1 MFPTQGSKEEHSR
14 AGEFKTGLGDIN
26 QVSKRHAEKAGLRSK
41 KKRDEKISRIRK
53 QNNDATFVVPDNFS
67 EQALLARNVFLKT
80 ASLEALQFIQ
90 KFLKT
95 SKKREVNAL
104 LDDQGMLA
112 SAMVTLLKHNST
124 AYVLIAADCLV
135 NITGNVKNDKL
146 SSVAMVLTKTD
157 FISIAYTH
165 VTNQQSPI
173 RLDMWMCIA
182 NMACLCQDARNYLLE
197 TPLFKS
203 NNNPPFTAELA
214 QQDPATLPVVLL
226 TLQTFYPQ
234 KDTQKEDDTYVLNEP
249 FTMAQWRTLCNILY
263 TNCPAPM
270 KQTDRDRDLS
280 MVLLI
285 MWSVFDRATPLFRI
299 RLISIE
305 RSLIVF
311 LVGLLPRICDIDDKI
326 RVAKMLVAIGI
337 LNVPQCEFQNIMR
350 EAGCIQLMTDLSQS
364 GHEDLK
370 REAIV
375 WIANYAAESYTF
387 VRHLLQCRAFDGVAA
402 YLQHPSDIKY
412 MNQAIY
418 VLKTASQSCYTNRTA
433 ESDEVLRMLLG
444 QNGWLRFTCERIGRI
459 GCVELT
465 LEILSFWIALVKWDI
480 HFVRPILEELGG
492 LKKLDVLLADK
503 NPAIWSLSNRL
514 DEMLNKEM
522 EMDDNN

>member
-41 KKRDEKISRIRK
+41 KKRDEKITRIRK
-53 QNNDATFVVPDNFS
+53 QNNNATFVVPDNYS

-95 SKKREVNAL
+95 AEKREVNAL

-124 AYVLIAADCLV
+124 VYAPIAADCLV
-135 NITGNVKNDKL
+135 NIIGYVKKDKL
-146 SSVAMVLTKTD
+146 SSVATVLTKTD
-157 FISIAYTH
+157 FISIAYAH
-165 VTNQQSPI
+165 VMNQQSPI

-203 NNNPPFTAELA
+203 NNPPFTVELA
-214 QQDPATLPVVLL
+214 QQDPATLPVMLL

-249 FTMAQWRTLCNILY
+249 FTMAQWRALCNILY

-285 MWSVFDRATPLFRI
+285 MRSVFDRATPLFRI
-299 RLISIE
+299 RLTSIE
-305 RSLIVF
+305 RPLIVF
-311 LVGLLPRICDIDDKI
+311 LVGLLPRICAIDDKI
-326 RVAKMLVAIGI
+326 RVAKMLVDFGI
-337 LNVPQCEFQNIMR
+337 VDVPECEFQNIMR

-364 GHEDLK
+364 GHEALK

-387 VRHLLQCRAFDGVAA
+387 VRHLLQCRAFDGIVA

-412 MNQAIY
+412 TNQAIY

-433 ESDEVLRMLLG
+433 ESDEVLRTLLG

-522 EMDDNN
+522 EMDDTN